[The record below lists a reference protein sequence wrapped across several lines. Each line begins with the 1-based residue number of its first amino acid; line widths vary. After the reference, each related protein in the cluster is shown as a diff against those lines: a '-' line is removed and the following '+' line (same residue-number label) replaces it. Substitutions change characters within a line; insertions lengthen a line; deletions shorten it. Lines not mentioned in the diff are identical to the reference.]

1 MSKFI
6 SPKFEDL
13 EAYTPGEQPQD
24 KKYIKLNTN
33 ESPFPPSPA
42 VIGAINASE
51 TGDLRLYSDPVC
63 RETRTAIAEAFG
75 MGMENV
81 IVTNGSDEALNFL
94 FLAMCPRGAAFADIT
109 YGFYKVF
116 ARLHGLD
123 CEVIPLREDF
133 TLAPE
138 DYSGTDKTLFIANPN
153 APTGLC
159 LTAAQIE
166 GILEE
171 NPDRLVVI
179 DEAYV
184 DFGGETVIPL
194 TKKYKN
200 LVVVGTFSKSRSLAG
215 ARLGFAVADAAIIED
230 LETIRY
236 STNPYNV
243 NRLTLLAGAAAIRDT
258 AYFDK
263 CRRAIIEAR
272 EYTKTELR
280 KRGFAVTDS
289 KANFLFAAAPRISG
303 REYYLRLKDRGVL
316 VRYFGSPRI
325 ADYVRITVGTME
337 DMMTLLS
344 ETDKILEAVDKPSM
358 VR

>member
-1 MSKFI
+1 MSKYI
-6 SPKFEDL
+6 SPKFNVL

-42 VIGAINASE
+42 VINAINAGE
-51 TGDLRLYSDPVC
+51 VGDLRLYSDPVC
-63 RETRTAIAEAFG
+63 RETRTAIAETFG
-75 MGMENV
+75 VGAENV

-94 FLAMCPRGAAFADIT
+94 FMAMCPRGAAFADIT

-116 ARLHGLD
+116 GQLHGLD
-123 CEVIPLREDF
+123 CTVIPLKEDF
-133 TLAPE
+133 TIDPA
-138 DYSGTDKTLFIANPN
+138 DYGDTDKTIFLANPN

-159 LTAAQIE
+159 LTTAQIE
-166 GILEE
+166 GLVAAD
-171 NPDRLVVI
+171 PDRLVVI

-184 DFGGETVIPL
+184 DFGGESVIPL
-194 TKKYKN
+194 TKKYPN

-215 ARLGFAVADAAIIED
+215 ARLGFAVADAAIIAD

-263 CRRAIIEAR
+263 CRNAIVEAR
-272 EYTKTELR
+272 EYTKAELR
-280 KRGFAVTDS
+280 KRGFTVTDS
-289 KANFLFAAAPRISG
+289 KANFLFVKVPDISG
-303 REYYLRLKDRGVL
+303 RDYYLKLKERGVL

-325 ADYVRITVGTME
+325 SDYVRITVGTME

-344 ETDKILEAVDKPSM
+344 ETDKILQGTV
-358 VR
+358 

>member
-1 MSKFI
+1 MSKFLAE
-6 SPKFEDL
+6 KFDVL

-42 VIGAINASE
+42 VIAAINTAE
-51 TGDLRLYSDPVC
+51 VGDLRLYSDPVC
-63 RETRTAIAEAFG
+63 RKTREAIADVFG
-75 MGMENV
+75 VGSDNV

-94 FLAMCPRGAAFADIT
+94 FMAMCPKGAAFADIT

-116 ARLHGLD
+116 GQLHGLD
-123 CEVIPLREDF
+123 CRVVPLKEDF
-133 TLAPE
+133 TIDPA
-138 DYSGTDKTLFIANPN
+138 DYTGIDKTVFIANPN
-153 APTGLC
+153 APTGLT
-159 LTAAQIE
+159 LTTAQIE
-166 GILEE
+166 AIVSE
-171 NPDRLVVI
+171 NPHRLVVI

-184 DFGGETVIPL
+184 DFGGESVIPL

-200 LVVVGTFSKSRSLAG
+200 LAVVGTFSKSRSLAG
-215 ARLGFAVADAAIIED
+215 ARLGFAVADREIIAD

-243 NRLTLLAGAAAIRDT
+243 NRLTLLAGEAAIRDT

-263 CRRAIIEAR
+263 CRVAIMDAR
-272 EYTKTELR
+272 EYTKAELV
-280 KRGFAVTDS
+280 KRGFTVTDS
-289 KANFLFAAAPRISG
+289 RANFLFAKPNGISG
-303 REYYLRLKDRGVL
+303 KDYYLKLKDRGVL

-325 ADYVRITVGTME
+325 SDYVRITVGTME

-344 ETDKILEAVDKPSM
+344 ETDKILAE
-358 VR
+358 